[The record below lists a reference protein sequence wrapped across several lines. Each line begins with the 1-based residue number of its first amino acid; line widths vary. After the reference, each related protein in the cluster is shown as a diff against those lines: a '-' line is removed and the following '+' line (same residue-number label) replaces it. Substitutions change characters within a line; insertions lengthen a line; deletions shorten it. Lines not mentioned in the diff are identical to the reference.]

1 MNIENK
7 EQILL
12 EKAKEM
18 GIPLRLMTD
27 EEKANTAHI
36 TRNSYF
42 KKKYRMAL
50 DITTKMMIQEMYKQ
64 HPDWSVKE
72 VLVAAIK
79 EYNSD
84 LPSVLLLEMAQLIVT
99 EWEKI
104 QAKNKAM
111 QLA

>member
-18 GIPLRLMTD
+18 GITLRLMTD
-27 EEKANTAHI
+27 EEKARTSHI

-50 DITTKMMIQEMYKQ
+50 EVTTKMMIQEMYEQ
-64 HPDWSVKE
+64 YPNRPLND
-72 VLVAAIK
+72 VLSAAMK

-84 LPSVLLLEMAQLIVT
+84 LPAVLLLEMAQLIVT
-99 EWEKI
+99 EWERHQISKSSLVV
-104 QAKNKAM
+104 A
-111 QLA
+111 

>member
-1 MNIENK
+1 MTLSDKEINLLDFSKPKNIIVRE
-7 EQILL
+7 
-12 EKAKEM
+12 
-18 GIPLRLMTD
+18 MTD
-27 EEKANTAHI
+27 EEKAHTAHI

-99 EWEKI
+99 EWERHQI
-104 QAKNKAM
+104 SKNSLVMA
-111 QLA
+111 

>member
-27 EEKANTAHI
+27 EEKAHTAHI

-42 KKKYRMAL
+42 KKRYRMAL
-50 DITTKMMIQEMYKQ
+50 EITTKMMIQEMYEKY
-64 HPDWSVKE
+64 PDTPLND
-72 VLVAAIK
+72 VLSAAMK

-84 LPSVLLLEMAQLIVT
+84 LPSVLLLEMAQLIVA
-99 EWEKI
+99 EWERHQI
-104 QAKNKAM
+104 AKSSLVM
-111 QLA
+111 V

>member
-27 EEKANTAHI
+27 EEKAHTAHI

-64 HPDWSVKE
+64 NPDWSVKE

-84 LPSVLLLEMAQLIVT
+84 LPSVLLLEMAQLIVS
-99 EWEKI
+99 EWERQQI
-104 QAKNKAM
+104 SKNSLVMA
-111 QLA
+111 

>member
-27 EEKANTAHI
+27 EEKDHTAHI

-50 DITTKMMIQEMYKQ
+50 EVTTKMMIQEMYEQ

-111 QLA
+111 QLV